1 MESAAVESVLS
12 TRTNHERR
20 EPNRFP
26 IGTASITYF
35 FCCDTVKVCPAIVS
49 VPMRAPSA
57 FAATV
62 KVAIPL
68 PLRNEPSMVIHGT
81 LLTAVHV
88 QPDVVVTFTGPP
100 SPPELSI
107 VWLAGAMAYLHSACV
122 TVMVWPAAISV
133 PVRAGPVLFGA
144 MLYVKVP
151 SPVPLPPLTTI
162 QDAPLLA
169 DHWQP
174 VAVVTE
180 MGAELT
186 PEAVVEM
193 LCCDSVYVHP
203 TCATVTVFP
212 ATVSVPVRAR
222 LVFAGTLNLT
232 LPLSLPLAPDTIEI
246 QVALLV
252 AVQLQPGADT
262 VMDELVTPVMG
273 TETLVG
279 FTEVAQPACVTVTLW
294 PEMESVPVRAA
305 PGLDATLNE
314 ILTLPVPLFAPVME
328 IHNALLLA
336 DQPHPAGAVNETEF
350 EFEPEA
356 GAETLCGATV

>member
-1 MESAAVESVLS
+1 
-12 TRTNHERR
+12 
-20 EPNRFP
+20 
-26 IGTASITYF
+26 
-35 FCCDTVKVCPAIVS
+35 VKVCPAIVS
-49 VPMRAPSA
+49 VPVRAPPS

-62 KVAIPL
+62 KATVPL
-68 PLRNEPSMVIHGT
+68 PCLPVEPLVTVIHRA

-100 SPPELSI
+100 FPPELSI
-107 VWLAGAMAYLHSACV
+107 VWLVGATAYMHPACV
-122 TVMVWPAAISV
+122 TVTVWPAAVSV
-133 PVRAGPVLFGA
+133 PLRAGPVLFGA
-144 MLYVKVP
+144 MLYEKVP

-180 MGAELT
+180 MELEFT
-186 PEAVVEM
+186 PEAVAEM
-193 LCCDSVYVHP
+193 LCCDRVYVHP
-203 TCATVTVFP
+203 ACATVTVFP

-232 LPLSLPLAPDTIEI
+232 LPLPLPLAPDTIEI

-252 AVQLQPGADT
+252 AVQSQPGAAT
-262 VMDELVTPVMG
+262 MMVEFVTPVMG

-279 FTEVAQPACVTVTLW
+279 VTEVAQPACVTVTLW

-305 PGLDATLNE
+305 PVLGATLNE
-314 ILTLPVPLFAPVME
+314 ILALPVALFAPVME

-336 DQPHPAGAVNETEF
+336 DQPHPAGAVNETEL
-350 EFEPEA
+350 EFKPEA
-356 GAETLCGATV
+356 DAETICGATV